1 MKTLDQVRAQY
12 AWERL
17 GQDGR
22 AGSKEYRN
30 LAKGM
35 PALVMTNGLLQA
47 LAFLKSKGRNE
58 HDWLFQDIADWLGND
73 EVAVLPEAG
82 LDWVAAT
89 QELVALEPAEYRRAT
104 EETLAILKW
113 IRQFADARGGEG

>member
-1 MKTLDQVRAQY
+1 MTMDQIRAQY

-17 GQDGR
+17 GQGRR
-22 AGSKEYRN
+22 AGSREYRN

-47 LAFLKSKGRNE
+47 LAFLKSKGRPE
-58 HDWLFQDIADWLGND
+58 HDWLFQDIVDWLAHSG
-73 EVAVLPEAG
+73 VGVLAG
-82 LDWVAAT
+82 AGCDWGQATESLTALD
-89 QELVALEPAEYRRAT
+89 PAEYRRAT
-104 EETLAILKW
+104 EEALAILKW